1 MMVQQLWIIFRWTRR
16 PTEISMPANCHKSD
30 FISRCHSCFSQSKWF
45 CSGLSGWNIL
55 VEVFWCQQ
63 LTSWD
68 IWGGSVRKD
77 HHHLL
82 FPLLSKNT
90 AMKSWRYTIFFKW
103 FCEVE
108 TVMEVEKQKFHYI
121 QYSLIFF
128 QEDIKSTLQQR
139 VLGKGGCQILF
150 KHSPGFF
157 LSLSN

>member
-1 MMVQQLWIIFRWTRR
+1 MVQQLWIIFRWTRR
-16 PTEISMPANCHKSD
+16 PTAISMPANCRKSD

-139 VLGKGGCQILF
+139 EFWGRVAVGSC
-150 KHSPGFF
+150 
-157 LSLSN
+157 SNIHLVSFSV